1 MSMYATLEEAIDAAR
16 EEFLEAAQ
24 DRIHGDEEPA
34 PDQFNL
40 QKYIMQ
46 DGDIMWQAEFFT
58 GEGEAVDA
66 LTFRSG
72 AAAQA
77 IFDEDYDQ
85 IELEEEW
92 DDEATLYEW
101 DEGEF
106 QHEPQLDTEE
116 GEAAAEEWDDEDEYP
131 GRDID

>member
-1 MSMYATLEEAIDAAR
+1 
-16 EEFLEAAQ
+16 
-24 DRIHGDEEPA
+24 
-34 PDQFNL
+34 
-40 QKYIMQ
+40 
-46 DGDIMWQAEFFT
+46 MWQAEFLN
-58 GEGEAVDA
+58 GEGESIDA

-77 IFDEDYDQ
+77 IFDEDYDV

-92 DDEATLYEW
+92 LEEATLYEW

-106 QHEPQLDTEE
+106 QHEPQTDTEE
-116 GEAAAEEWDDEDEYP
+116 GAAAAEEWDDEDDYP